1 MNSNKFITFVSVTA
15 RLKQAVVEAVSNLL
29 YANPSIGF
37 KTLAN
42 ALERHVVDE
51 LRGLYLQALQK
62 CMELDVVFGSSKEQ
76 RLENYRQAL
85 VDLQMFCYY
94 DYFCENGRTTMVK
107 LPVLVESL
115 IMLADK
121 DSDEIVITCFLTSYT
136 QFGCFVLL
144 KTIFMYELGRLDSLK
159 TLFRLK

>member
-1 MNSNKFITFVSVTA
+1 
-15 RLKQAVVEAVSNLL
+15 VEAVSNLL
-29 YANPSIGF
+29 YSNPSIGF

-42 ALERHVVDE
+42 ALERHVVDD

-62 CMELDVVFGSSKEQ
+62 CMELDVTFGSSKEQ

-94 DYFCENGRTTMVK
+94 DCIRENDTTKMGR

-115 IMLADK
+115 ILLADK
-121 DSDEIVITCFLTSYT
+121 ESDEIVVSCFLTSYT
-136 QFGCFVLL
+136 QFGCFMLL
-144 KTIFMYELGRLDSLK
+144 KKIFKYELGRLDSLK
-159 TLFRLK
+159 TLFRFN